1 MNIVELEHP
10 TVANR
15 PVEEAAQKKKRRWV
29 FLGMAGFLLGIYLF
43 FSFLFSDMGLV
54 NYLRLGQTA
63 RNLEAE
69 IAALKKENDR
79 LRDEVEDLKTDP
91 QTIEH
96 LARERLGMA
105 REGDTVFQFEKT
117 PPSR

>member
-1 MNIVELEHP
+1 
-10 TVANR
+10 
-15 PVEEAAQKKKRRWV
+15 
-29 FLGMAGFLLGIYLF
+29 MAGFLLGIYLF

-91 QTIEH
+91 QTIER

-105 REGDTVFQFEKT
+105 REGDTVFQFEKN